1 MNTTK
6 RTVGFYLGAVAAV
19 LGIVSIVLNNGVPNS
34 IGPVTM
40 MLIAAVV
47 IEVIFLVLPLAT
59 GARPVYNL
67 VSIVTSALFAA
78 ALTYSFGPQMNQ
90 LGNVVAGLDDPSSL
104 QSFFLFVGVAAAG
117 LLVDIVSSFTGRAES
132 C

>member
-19 LGIVSIVLNNGVPNS
+19 LGIVSVVLNHTVANS
-34 IGPVTM
+34 TGTAAAF
-40 MLIAAVV
+40 LIAAAALE
-47 IEVIFLVLPLAT
+47 ILAFAASLAT

-67 VSIVTSALFAA
+67 IPIVTSALFAA
-78 ALTYSFGPQMNQ
+78 ALVMSFAPQMNQ

-104 QSFFLFVGVAAAG
+104 QSFFIFVGVAAAG
-117 LLVDIVSSFTGRAES
+117 LLVSIVSSFTGRAES